1 MESMARV
8 IRPDNIARNPEKGN
22 LCHGFSSRH
31 IDDNISKESGR
42 TCIKPVPRMI
52 PEAKHLMIV
61 KMFPSGWRNET
72 LRLKRGAPTPIMLA
86 TRIVMIAM
94 IFRGKALALLTH
106 GFADSLPHSSGAVEV
121 AGEIAKETKRSTRKI
136 VFMRIVEVLEAIFVF
151 FFWSFVC
158 LDCLM
163 FVSLDLLD
171 ESVYIVMCAGCF
183 HAIYCR

>member
-1 MESMARV
+1 MIPTAFLLVYRLVAMESMARV

-31 IDDNISKESGR
+31 IDDNISKESGK

-86 TRIVMIAM
+86 MRITKIAM
-94 IFRGKALALLTH
+94 TLRGKALALLTH

-121 AGEIAKETKRSTRKI
+121 AGEIAKETKMSTRKI
-136 VFMRIVEVLEAIFVF
+136 VFMRSAEFEAIFF
-151 FFWSFVC
+151 FFLFSFG
-158 LDCLM
+158 
-163 FVSLDLLD
+163 LLC
-171 ESVYIVMCAGCF
+171 V
-183 HAIYCR
+183 